1 MTLLINNI
9 SFSFSG
15 FKALQGVTLAL
26 SVGQVTGL
34 IGPNGSGKSTLLNV
48 VSGIL
53 EPDHGDIR
61 LNGKQLPTGRPDLV
75 AAAGVGR
82 TFQIPRL
89 ASRLT
94 VFQNM
99 LVGVREHPGEK
110 LHNLIF
116 RYGQVNSAEKKYE
129 RRAWE
134 ILGALGLRHQI
145 NEYAGL
151 LSGGQQKLLSMG
163 ILLMSDP
170 PLILLDEPAAGVNPV
185 LIEKQ
190 IEFLNRLKDEGRTI
204 LIIEHNMEV
213 VTRLCDHLYV
223 LDAGEI
229 IASGPPQEIQ
239 KDPTVIKSYLGEML

>member
-1 MTLLINNI
+1 MTLLINDI

-15 FKALQGVTLAL
+15 FKALQGVNLAL
-26 SVGQVTGL
+26 TVGQVTGL

-61 LNGKQLPTGRPDLV
+61 LNGKKLPTGRPDLV

-116 RYGQVNSAEKKYE
+116 RYGQVKLAEKKYE
-129 RRAWE
+129 SRAWE

>member
-1 MTLLINNI
+1 MTLLINNL

-15 FKALQGVTLAL
+15 FKALQGVNLAL
-26 SVGQVTGL
+26 SAGQITGL

-53 EPDHGDIR
+53 EPDKGDIK
-61 LNGKQLPTGRPDLV
+61 LNDKKLPTGRPDLV

-116 RYGQVNSAEKKYE
+116 RYGQVSSAEKKYE
-129 RRAWE
+129 GRVWE

-190 IEFLNRLKDEGRTI
+190 IEFLIRLKDQGRTI

>member
-239 KDPTVIKSYLGEML
+239 KDPTVIKSYPGEML

>member
-1 MTLLINNI
+1 MTLLINNM
-9 SFSFSG
+9 SLSFSG
-15 FKALQGVTLAL
+15 FKALQGVNLAL
-26 SVGQVTGL
+26 SVGRITGL

-53 EPDHGDIR
+53 EPDNGDIR
-61 LNGKQLPTGRPDLV
+61 LNDKKLPTGRPDLV

-116 RYGQVNSAEKKYE
+116 KYGQINSAEKKYE
-129 RRAWE
+129 ERAWE

-145 NEYAGL
+145 NE
-151 LSGGQQKLLSMG
+151 
-163 ILLMSDP
+163 
-170 PLILLDEPAAGVNPV
+170 
-185 LIEKQ
+185 
-190 IEFLNRLKDEGRTI
+190 
-204 LIIEHNMEV
+204 
-213 VTRLCDHLYV
+213 
-223 LDAGEI
+223 
-229 IASGPPQEIQ
+229 
-239 KDPTVIKSYLGEML
+239 

>member
-15 FKALQGVTLAL
+15 FKALQGVSLVLAD
-26 SVGQVTGL
+26 GQITGL

-61 LNGKQLPTGRPDLV
+61 LNGKKLPSGRPDLV

-110 LHNLIF
+110 LYNLVF
-116 RYGQVNSAEKKYE
+116 KSSQVNSEEKKYE

-134 ILGALGLRHQI
+134 ILGTLGLRHQI

-163 ILLMSDP
+163 IILMSDSP
-170 PLILLDEPAAGVNPV
+170 VILLDEPAAGVNPV

-190 IEFLNRLKDEGRTI
+190 IEFLSGLKDEGHTI
-204 LIIEHNMEV
+204 LIVEHNMEV
-213 VTRLCDHLYV
+213 VTCLCDNLYV
-223 LDAGEI
+223 LDAGKI
-229 IASGPPQEIQ
+229 IASGPPKEIQ
-239 KDPTVIKSYLGEML
+239 KDSAVIKSYLGDML

>member
-1 MTLLINNI
+1 MTLSINNI

-15 FKALQGVTLAL
+15 FKALQGVNLAL
-26 SVGQVTGL
+26 TVGQVTGL

-61 LNGKQLPTGRPDLV
+61 LNDKKLPTGRPDLV

-110 LHNLIF
+110 LYN
-116 RYGQVNSAEKKYE
+116 
-129 RRAWE
+129 
-134 ILGALGLRHQI
+134 
-145 NEYAGL
+145 
-151 LSGGQQKLLSMG
+151 
-163 ILLMSDP
+163 
-170 PLILLDEPAAGVNPV
+170 
-185 LIEKQ
+185 
-190 IEFLNRLKDEGRTI
+190 
-204 LIIEHNMEV
+204 
-213 VTRLCDHLYV
+213 
-223 LDAGEI
+223 
-229 IASGPPQEIQ
+229 
-239 KDPTVIKSYLGEML
+239 